1 MKKTLFLVIMA
12 FALAVCASADNAL
25 SPVFYK
31 MKAGDKIS
39 LKGNF
44 CVFNGSAPNVR
55 FVTDDNK
62 ILGVGKEESCSNED
76 VNKILSLQVE
86 NDAVYEVEAVFEYAG
101 NVNLE
106 YYKNPLMCFTV
117 GKIKILG
124 LRIASGGLQITVR
137 DPKYNKK
144 KKTLKAE
151 IEIANA
157 EKSLASYSN
166 QYLFLEKNGKS
177 YRAYLDSP
185 ASSVIDFASVEI
197 PPGASVKKKIYFVME
212 EDASSDNIWYDMKPS
227 YVEVGL

>member
-106 YYKNPLMCFTV
+106 YYKNTLMCFTV
-117 GKIKILG
+117 RKIKILG
-124 LRIASGGLQITVR
+124 LRIASGNLKITVR
-137 DPKYNKK
+137 NPKYNKK
-144 KKTLKAE
+144 RKMLKAE
-151 IEIANA
+151 LEIANA
-157 EKSLASYSN
+157 ANSPASYSN

-197 PPGASVKKKIYFVME
+197 PPGSSVKKKIYFVME

>member
-55 FVTDDNK
+55 FVT
-62 ILGVGKEESCSNED
+62 ESCSNED

-117 GKIKILG
+117 RKIKILG
-124 LRIASGGLQITVR
+124 VRIASGGLQITVR
-137 DPKYNKK
+137 DSRYNKK

-151 IEIANA
+151 IEIVNA
-157 EKSLASYSN
+157 AKSLASYSN

-197 PPGASVKKKIYFVME
+197 PPGSSVKKKIYFVME

>member
-101 NVNLE
+101 NVNL
-106 YYKNPLMCFTV
+106 
-117 GKIKILG
+117 
-124 LRIASGGLQITVR
+124 
-137 DPKYNKK
+137 
-144 KKTLKAE
+144 
-151 IEIANA
+151 
-157 EKSLASYSN
+157 
-166 QYLFLEKNGKS
+166 
-177 YRAYLDSP
+177 DSP

-197 PPGASVKKKIYFVME
+197 SPGASVKKKIYFVME
-212 EDASSDNIWYDMKPS
+212 EDASSDNIWYEMKPS